1 MISLKQ
7 NLYSVARFVKDLFVW
22 CPESLTSL
30 QGQIVQ
36 TLFPLIMDSCTEI
49 LSNLL
54 SLVLEKHIG
63 VPESDEFAAKV
74 FGHVLNNT
82 FETLLKP
89 INKEI
94 LDEKILIEVVH
105 YMEDT
110 LEKPIGR
117 AVMDEYFSAKDK
129 SKNDDLVQLLLSMSR
144 SDLSQEFAA
153 RVLKFFNKLFAMHEK
168 NPQDEATERLCSSLS
183 KVKCFISHCYFRIF

>member
-1 MISLKQ
+1 
-7 NLYSVARFVKDLFVW
+7 
-22 CPESLTSL
+22 
-30 QGQIVQ
+30 
-36 TLFPLIMDSCTEI
+36 MDSCTEI
-49 LSNLL
+49 LSNLI

-63 VPESDEFAAKV
+63 VPESDEFSAKV

-110 LEKPIGR
+110 LEKPIGKR
-117 AVMDEYFSAKDK
+117 NF
-129 SKNDDLVQLLLSMSR
+129 
-144 SDLSQEFAA
+144 
-153 RVLKFFNKLFAMHEK
+153 
-168 NPQDEATERLCSSLS
+168 
-183 KVKCFISHCYFRIF
+183 